1 MLGERVAR
9 GKKKRIGILTGGG
22 DCPGLNAGI
31 RAIAKTAILNYDM
44 EVIGIKDGF
53 LGLIENRFSRISYE
67 DVSGILTL
75 GGTFIGASNKANPF
89 RHPDFNPSQKSPGF
103 SPRDEC
109 KLFSAR
115 EGASAFRPRG
125 STGRFKDV
133 SKTAVENY
141 RAMELA
147 GLICMG
153 GDGTLN
159 IAYKLYKK
167 GIKLVGVPKTIDCD
181 LRQTDATIGFDS
193 ALITATQAIDKLH
206 TTAQSHHRVMVI
218 EVMGRYAGWLAL
230 YSGLAGGGDIILLPE
245 IPYDIKKVCEVVLK
259 RNRRGKRF
267 SIVVVSEGARPK
279 AGKMVVRKIVID
291 STDPVRLGGIGDKI
305 ADDIEKITGLET
317 RVTVL
322 GHLQRGGEPSP
333 FDRILATRFGVASCE
348 LVAKGD
354 FGKVVALKAGNIRAI
369 DLAKA
374 VKDIRRV
381 SLKDPVIKAA
391 TAVGTFFGI

>member
-1 MLGERVAR
+1 MQGSKPRTSRFASVR
-9 GKKKRIGILTGGG
+9 GKKRIGILTAGG

-53 LGLIENRFSRISYE
+53 LGLIENRFSHISYE

-89 RHPDFNPSQKSPGF
+89 RHPDF
-103 SPRDEC
+103 R
-109 KLFSAR
+109 
-115 EGASAFRPRG
+115 
-125 STGRFKDV
+125 GRFKDV
-133 SKTAVENY
+133 SNMAVENY
-141 RAMELA
+141 RAMELD
-147 GLICMG
+147 GLVCIG
-153 GDGTLN
+153 GDGSLN

-167 GIKLVGVPKTIDCD
+167 GIDLVGVPKTIDRD
-181 LRQTDATIGFDS
+181 LKQTDATIGFDS

-206 TTAQSHHRVMVI
+206 TTAQSHHRVMII

-245 IPYDIKKVCEVVLK
+245 IPYNIKKVCEVVLE
-259 RNRRGKRF
+259 RNQRGKRF

-279 AGKMVVRKIVID
+279 AGKMVVKRIVKD

-354 FGKVVALKAGNIRAI
+354 FGKVVTLKAGNIRAV

-374 VKDIRRV
+374 VKDIKRV
-381 SLKDPVIKAA
+381 SLKDPIIK
-391 TAVGTFFGI
+391 TALSVGTSFGT